1 MATRLD
7 VARALKGSSSGTSK
21 TAAASNVRYG
31 TASGASVDG
40 QVTVV
45 LDGSTEAVTL
55 KTDADVARGER
66 VRVVSQG
73 GSYAVVALKGVS
85 AAASAAKT
93 AADTANTTATAA
105 STAASQAAGEA
116 AAAKEQA
123 AGAAADAKQ
132 ALADAGDAATK
143 AVEVSDALDTYK
155 VSVSETYATQ
165 DSLAELSSTVT
176 QTAEDIT
183 SEFSA
188 VVGGR
193 NLLLGTSVQLTP
205 AGNGGTNQNGGMY
218 YFAAG
223 KYAKLEP
230 STTYT
235 FAFTAKASAATTG
248 TVLWQLNAS
257 PWAGFSK
264 STSLTTTATRHAY
277 TLTTPASSTSAATAV
292 MARMDNVP
300 TTVTVTLSDVTLVKG
315 AADPGWSPSPQDTS
329 TLIRQSGDGVEVARK
344 VNGSYVGT
352 RATLGSDSLAFT
364 DRTGVTTLAEFG
376 ADGATLGSALGQH
389 VSIGTD
395 SFSIVDKTL
404 NVLVNIGSNSLGPY
418 IDGDGSLELRSS
430 DTLPTAEVELG
441 TTTSGSTK
449 TGTAKLSA
457 NNPSNVLKGAT
468 LTLDSSSGL
477 TFAVDSAAKL
487 KVTST
492 TLACSALKAVPEAKT
507 LVSSTVTAYRHMGM
521 VTVRL
526 DNYVTDKITAAGSYS
541 VGTLPAGWHPPARVK
556 APLYCNPLANLFFYV
571 ETGGTVKVYA
581 PDKVSSTT
589 QMSGTVTFIA
599 TQ

>member
-1 MATRLD
+1 MGSTYYDAAKLAFGRKGVNAALTGEQLGAAT
-7 VARALKGSSSGTSK
+7 VT
-21 TAAASNVRYG
+21 YG
-31 TASGASVDG
+31 TALADSSGGTVSVHLDTSDEGTAVELSVDAPVSEG
-40 QVTVV
+40 DRVKVT
-45 LDGSTEAVTL
+45 T
-55 KTDADVARGER
+55 
-66 VRVVSQG
+66 QG

-85 AAASAAKT
+85 AAAG
-93 AADTANTTATAA
+93 AA
-105 STAASQAAGEA
+105 SETASQAAAEA
-116 AAAKEQA
+116 AAAKKQA
-123 AGAAADAKQ
+123 DGAVSDAKQ
-132 ALADAGDAATK
+132 ALAAAGDAVTK
-143 AVEVSDALDTYK
+143 AVEVSNTLDTYK
-155 VSVSETYATQ
+155 VSVSKTYATQ

-193 NLLLGTSVQLTP
+193 NLLLGTSVPLTP
-205 AGNGGTNQNGGMY
+205 KGSGGTNQTGGMY

-235 FAFTAKASAATTG
+235 FAFTAKSSAATTG
-248 TVLWQLNAS
+248 TLLWQLNAS

-264 STSLTTTATRHAY
+264 STSLTTTATRHSY

-300 TTVTVTLSDVTLVKG
+300 TSVTVTLSDVVLVKG
-315 AADPGWSPSPQDTS
+315 TADPGWSPSPQDTS
-329 TLIRQSGDGVEVARK
+329 TLIRQSGDGVELARK
-344 VNGSYVGT
+344 VNGSYTGT
-352 RATLGSDSLAFT
+352 RAVLGADALTFT

-376 ADGATLGSALGQH
+376 ASGASVGSALGQH

-395 SFSIVDKTL
+395 SFNIVKSAGD
-404 NVLVNIGSNSLGPY
+404 VLISIGSTSLGPH

-430 DTLPTAEVELG
+430 DTLPTAEVTLG

-449 TGTAKLSA
+449 TGTAKLYA
-457 NNPSNVLKGAT
+457 YNPSDVLKYTT

-477 TFAVDSAAKL
+477 TFAVGSAGKL

-492 TLACSALKAVPEAKT
+492 TLACAALKAVPETKT

-526 DNYVTDKITAAGSYS
+526 DNWTSSAITAAGSYQ
-541 VGTLPAGWHPPARVK
+541 VGTLAAGWRPPARVK
-556 APLYCNPLANLFFYV
+556 APLYCDPFNNLFIYV
-571 ETGGTVKVYA
+571 ETGGAVKVYA
-581 PDKVSSTT
+581 PEPVGSTV